1 MQARPWPKPRQ
12 TTVAS
17 VGVSLPIFSFVSF
30 SVRCFRHPCRS
41 GACECFHRHWPAA
54 TRHGAPN
61 QIGGDGSKQWRGTTR
76 ALRCVARTRFYFHL
90 SPEGRGRA
98 NAVSEGEGDRMFQF
112 RVRYPLTPTISP
124 TGRGRRTARRENEIL
139 FFLLPAAWGE
149 VGLPTGPA
157 RSGRP
162 DDRLRERIRG
172 IGCFS
177 FRVWY
182 PLTPTLSPAGRGS
195 TQGRVARARHYAGRA
210 P

>member
-1 MQARPWPKPRQ
+1 MCACRCRRGRGRSHGRLPLRLSAFRFRYFLSLVFPF
-12 TTVAS
+12 VA
-17 VGVSLPIFSFVSF
+17 FVI
-30 SVRCFRHPCRS
+30 R
-41 GACECFHRHWPAA
+41 AEAALANAA